1 MHDVIVYTLSFSLIS
16 FSVLRVVLVYAV
28 ALIHLLAVQFYDN
41 VLMLLIMIL
50 RLLLFEVLQ
59 FSKGSHY

>member
-28 ALIHLLAVQFYDN
+28 ALIHLQFN
-41 VLMLLIMIL
+41 SMIM
-50 RLLLFEVLQ
+50 
-59 FSKGSHY
+59 Y